1 MNFGINNNGRVGV
14 DGDFQILSDGA
25 FVGQEQ
31 RTSDESI
38 PTPNAPTPGI
48 DEQPTL
54 TPPSVHIS
62 MTTISSL
69 SSEAIMSLLGFE
81 ERKESVSSGKA
92 ALEAHHQ

>member
-25 FVGQEQ
+25 FVGQGQ

-48 DEQPTL
+48 DE
-54 TPPSVHIS
+54 
-62 MTTISSL
+62 
-69 SSEAIMSLLGFE
+69 
-81 ERKESVSSGKA
+81 
-92 ALEAHHQ
+92 